1 MILLMH
7 ILSSII
13 FAVLAQLSL
22 SGDLQALAKP
32 KRISLELLKHL
43 LSTVLACRPVA
54 TEHLI
59 GTFETVSSALVC
71 TSQLL
76 LFGLKLC
83 RLSRLC
89 LFRTLCLF

>member
-13 FAVLAQLSL
+13 FALHTQLSL
-22 SGDLQALAKP
+22 SADLQALAKP

-59 GTFETVSSALVC
+59 GIFETVSSVA
-71 TSQLL
+71 
-76 LFGLKLC
+76 
-83 RLSRLC
+83 C
-89 LFRTLCLF
+89 LYTAAASVWPQAVQAE